1 MNKLLFLQ
9 PALPKYR
16 IDFFDE
22 LKKISKLNIFI
33 CHSDTDFLNVASV
46 EYDSSIIVGKF
57 YKIGP
62 FYWQSKLGIP
72 KLDKNDILVVSGN
85 PRIINYMLLFFYYK
99 FKGIKVIWWGQGWTA
114 GKRGITSK
122 IRRYIMS
129 FSDGIA
135 VYTEDEAQEI
145 NHNNIIGL
153 NNGLKITKFVPL
165 EKKMDQYEDIQLFF
179 IGRLTNKSNLIV
191 LLKALINVKRN
202 YHLHIIGDGEIK
214 DELMSFSCENKLNH
228 NITWYGK
235 VYDDIQ
241 IKKIA
246 DKCHLFIYPGSVGL
260 SIIHA
265 FSMGLPALIHNEIK
279 LHMPE
284 IAAFKNGYNGIYF
297 DYNDINS
304 LSAII
309 EKISILDIN
318 NMSLNARKTVE
329 NSFNT
334 KDMAKRFS
342 VLIKVLN
349 EKNIG

>member
-1 MNKLLFLQ
+1 MNKLFFLQ

-16 IDFFDE
+16 VDFFDE
-22 LKKISKLNIFI
+22 LKKISDLNIFI
-33 CHSDTDFLNVASV
+33 CHSDTDFLNVTSV
-46 EYDSSIIVGKF
+46 KYESSIVVGKF

-85 PRIINYMLLFFYYK
+85 PRIINYMLLFFYFK
-99 FKGIKVIWWGQGWTA
+99 FKGVKVIWWGQGWTA

-129 FSDGIA
+129 FSDAIA
-135 VYTEDEAQEI
+135 VYTEDEAKEI

-153 NNGLKITKFVPL
+153 NNGLNITKFTPL
-165 EKKMDQYEDIQLFF
+165 EKKIDEYEGLQLFF
-179 IGRLTNKSNLIV
+179 IGRLTNKSNLIT

-202 YHLHIIGDGEIK
+202 YHLHIIGDGEVK
-214 DELMSFSCENKLNH
+214 DDLMSFSCDNKLDS

-246 DKCHLFIYPGSVGL
+246 DRCNLFIYPGAVGL
-260 SIIHA
+260 SLIHA
-265 FSMGLPALIHNEIK
+265 FSMGLPALIHNEKK

-284 IAAFKNGYNGIYF
+284 IAAFKNGYNGIFF
-297 DYNDINS
+297 DYNNIYS
-304 LSAII
+304 LTITI
-309 EKISILDIN
+309 EKISILELN
-318 NMSLNARKTVE
+318 NMSFNARETVE
-329 NSFNT
+329 TSFNT
-334 KDMAKRFS
+334 IDMAKRFS
-342 VLIKVLN
+342 ILLKVLN
-349 EKNIG
+349 EKNID